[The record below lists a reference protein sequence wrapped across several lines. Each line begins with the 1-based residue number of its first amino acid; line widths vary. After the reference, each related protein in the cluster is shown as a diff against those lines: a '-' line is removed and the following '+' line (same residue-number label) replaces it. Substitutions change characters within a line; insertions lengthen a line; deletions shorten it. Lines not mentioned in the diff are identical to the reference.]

1 MVALPV
7 AALIFFA
14 LGWSIF
20 WALARSKA
28 ESALDDWVTREVAAG
43 RRWTCGDRQFAGYP
57 LDIEIRC
64 ELLAFSG
71 EIAGKPTIA
80 RLKQATVVAPLTAP
94 RRVTIEARGPLEAQ
108 WGGQFFNLQWSHL
121 KVYVRG
127 LPERVERVTLSGQ
140 KIRFALDAFDGRTVQ
155 GTIARVHSHFR
166 RDSALPGAPSTI
178 ETGLADVESTDLDRL
193 AGDNAPAQI
202 ASVVSV
208 SQSDKLARGSIPER
222 LELWRQAGGRLQ
234 LGLLAMQKA
243 DAAIQADG
251 GLGLD
256 QSHRL
261 DGKIDLRLRQ
271 AGRIALN
278 LGVDAGLL
286 REGAM
291 TTQLLAAFLQ
301 RAGAN
306 GETRLDLSFAN
317 GALGAGPLKGLL
329 ALPPLY

>member
-1 MVALPV
+1 MIALPV

-28 ESALDDWVTREVAAG
+28 ESALEEWVAREATAG

-57 LDIEIRC
+57 LNIEIRC

-71 EIAGKPTIA
+71 EIAGRPTIA
-80 RLKQATVVAPLTAP
+80 RMKYATVVAPLTAP
-94 RRVTIEARGPLEAQ
+94 RRVNIEAAGPFEAERD
-108 WGGQFFNLQWSHL
+108 GRRFNLDWSRL
-121 KVYVRG
+121 KIYVRG
-127 LPERVERVTLSGQ
+127 LPERVERVTLSGEQ
-140 KIRFALDAFDGRTVQ
+140 MRFVVGAPDDRPIE
-155 GTIARVHSHFR
+155 GTIARVHSHLR
-166 RDSALPGAPSTI
+166 RDQALPGAPSTI
-178 ETGLADVESTDLDRL
+178 ETGLAGVASADLDRL
-193 AGDNAPAQI
+193 AGDAAPAQI
-202 ASVVSV
+202 AAVLSV

-234 LGLLAMQKA
+234 LGLLAIQKG
-243 DAAIQADG
+243 DAAVQADG

-278 LGVDAGLL
+278 LGVDAGVL

-301 RAGAN
+301 RAGAS

-317 GALGAGPLKGLL
+317 GALGVGPLKSVL